1 MSPVP
6 SPIGQP
12 AGPAWGAPGG
22 SSYLLGGI
30 LFLLGLLGLLLA
42 DVFHVASIV
51 GFGVL
56 LVAGGLTEVFQ
67 AFGARRGGDRF
78 FVAFLSGLLSMAVG
92 VVLVSRPAVGVT
104 GTGLLVGAWLLV
116 TGIFRGVTALRER
129 YRGWGFDLAYGLLSV
144 LLGAWVTETLPSSA
158 MWLLGTAISIE
169 LMVRAVAIMGSSV
182 AARPRQRS
190 AHAG

>member
-1 MSPVP
+1 MRRAPF
-6 SPIGQP
+6 GRGAP
-12 AGPAWGAPGG
+12 AGSGWTAQGGA
-22 SSYLLGGI
+22 SYFLAAI
-30 LFLLGLLGLLLA
+30 LFVLGILGLLYA
-42 DVFHVASIV
+42 DVFRVASIV

-56 LVAGGLTEVFQ
+56 LVAGGLTEVFH

-169 LMVRAVAIMGSSV
+169 LMVRAVAVMGSSV
-182 AARPRQRS
+182 AGRPRERP
-190 AHAG
+190 ACAG